1 VDPSP
6 VDMIH
11 ARVLLALL
19 CDPLSPVER
28 AGMLR
33 FVTDRAIEIR
43 ERRPDRHQ
51 SAQRQGALAQSGYSL
66 GDLLREVLGEVIRGE
81 RPPLERGPET

>member
-19 CDPLSPVER
+19 CDPLTPTDR

-33 FVTDRAIEIR
+33 FVTDRAVEIR
-43 ERRPDRHQ
+43 ERRPDGHWHQ
-51 SAQRQGALAQSGYSL
+51 QRQGGLAHSGHSL

-81 RPPLERGPET
+81 RPPLDRNE